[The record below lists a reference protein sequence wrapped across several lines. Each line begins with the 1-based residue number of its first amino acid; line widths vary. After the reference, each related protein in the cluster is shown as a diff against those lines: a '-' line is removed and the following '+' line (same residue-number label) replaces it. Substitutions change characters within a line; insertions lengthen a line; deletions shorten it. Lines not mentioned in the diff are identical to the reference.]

1 VNGTRGPLGV
11 TALGL
16 GVVGA
21 VGWSIHRLAR
31 GPHSDRAEFERRA
44 VAELSR
50 PCPGRLV
57 TDTDLGGLPEPV
69 ARYIH
74 RSGAIG
80 QPEIS
85 NSHARVHGR
94 IRSGADAA
102 WMTFTGEQ
110 VNTFGDTPSRLFFIV
125 AAMKGVPIDVFHS
138 FIGADATMRAKA
150 LSVVTIVDHKG
161 PEMVQSETVTILND
175 ACLMAPGALID
186 PAFVWAPI
194 DDRTARVTFT
204 RLDVTVSA
212 TLHFDDADR
221 LIDFVSDD
229 RRRDHTLQRWSTP
242 IGSYRDIDDRRVMSF
257 GEGRWHAPAPEGEF
271 TYVEFELDD
280 ISYNTDPEAF
290 LAART
295 RRARRAGAATPG
307 RPSPR

>member
-1 VNGTRGPLGV
+1 
-11 TALGL
+11 
-16 GVVGA
+16 
-21 VGWSIHRLAR
+21 
-31 GPHSDRAEFERRA
+31 
-44 VAELSR
+44 
-50 PCPGRLV
+50 V

-110 VNTFGDTPSRLFFIV
+110 VNTFGATPSRLFFIV
-125 AAMKGVPIDVFHS
+125 ASMKGVPIDVFHS
-138 FIGADATMRAKA
+138 FIGTDATMRAKV
-150 LSVVTIVDHKG
+150 LSVVTIVDHAG

-175 ACLMAPGALID
+175 ACVMAPGALIG
-186 PAFVWAPI
+186 PAFVWTPI
-194 DDRTARVTFT
+194 DDRIAQVTFT

-212 TLHFDDADR
+212 TLHFDDDDQ

-229 RRRDHTLQRWSTP
+229 RLRGHTPQRWSTP
-242 IGSYRDIDDRRVMSF
+242 LGRYRNIGGHWVMSY
-257 GEGRWHAPAPEGEF
+257 GEGRWHAPDPEGEF
-271 TYVEFELDD
+271 TYLEFELDD
-280 ISYNTDPEAF
+280 ITYDIEPGRLVSDTN
-290 LAART
+290 RQVT
-295 RRARRAGAATPG
+295 RRRGGRRRTPG
-307 RPSPR
+307 SRWGR